1 LIVELSPHAPV
12 IRTDHILITSTEW
25 QEIMFTPS
33 RSDIEFVTGRNT
45 YIALA
50 QVTNLGTAHF
60 TGTAY
65 GKFELMNKA
74 HAIPLTHKSRRE
86 IRTLFQKH
94 PFSHEILSL
103 SVPDSP
109 SLSNYPY
116 LTVNQLCID
125 KEAKVQ
131 VSDLDFAD
139 TIMDKEP
146 TYYGEAVIEPEIIEA
161 KGLELPTRVYA
172 NAAEAVNLKA
182 FSEEIQPFAKEIF
195 IDT

>member
-94 PFSHEILSL
+94 PFS
-103 SVPDSP
+103 
-109 SLSNYPY
+109 
-116 LTVNQLCID
+116 
-125 KEAKVQ
+125 
-131 VSDLDFAD
+131 
-139 TIMDKEP
+139 
-146 TYYGEAVIEPEIIEA
+146 
-161 KGLELPTRVYA
+161 R
-172 NAAEAVNLKA
+172 
-182 FSEEIQPFAKEIF
+182 
-195 IDT
+195 